1 MLALGRAFG
10 ITGAALEQMV
20 LIATLPPVFAGM
32 ILAIRYHSY
41 VEIASS
47 TLIVSALLF
56 AVAAPIWI
64 VIARRLD
71 A

>member
-1 MLALGRAFG
+1 
-10 ITGAALEQMV
+10 MV

-56 AVAAPIWI
+56 AGAAPIWI
-64 VIARRLD
+64 AIARSL
-71 A
+71 AT